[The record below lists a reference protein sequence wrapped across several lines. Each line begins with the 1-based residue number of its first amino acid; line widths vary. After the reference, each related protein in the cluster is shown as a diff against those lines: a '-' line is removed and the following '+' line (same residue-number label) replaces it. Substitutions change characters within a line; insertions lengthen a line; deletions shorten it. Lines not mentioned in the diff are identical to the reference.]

1 MTLATWHTD
10 NNFDKFFD
18 MEPLFVTKNEKWFND
33 EEALLPKVNLI
44 ENENSFNLEA
54 ETPGMREK
62 DISVEVHNGILT
74 IRGQKEKHG
83 EKTKNELYRIREFS
97 NQSFERNFKL
107 SDRVNTEKVS
117 AKIEN
122 GVLMVDLPIY
132 EQVKPKKIEV
142 TGIS

>member
-10 NNFDKFFD
+10 NNVDKFFD
-18 MEPLFVTKNEKWFND
+18 MEPLFVTRNEKWFND

-44 ENENSFNLEA
+44 ENENSFYLEA
-54 ETPGMREK
+54 ETPGMMEK

-74 IRGQKEKHG
+74 IRGHKEKHG
-83 EKTKNELYRIREFS
+83 ETKNEHYRIREFS
-97 NQSFERNFKL
+97 NQGFERNFKL
-107 SDRVNTEKVS
+107 SERVNTEKVS

-122 GVLMVDLPIY
+122 GILKVDLPIY
-132 EQVKPKKIEV
+132 EQVRPKKIEV